1 MTLPVSPNPISL
13 SQVNVELGRSAT
25 AAISMNDS
33 AVRTL
38 FGAGGSGTGISMS
51 SGRGKS
57 NKFIKSIV
65 GDQANLNLRTW
76 ALANG
81 WDGTVEAIIEVPT
94 NTYVYSTSTGSAGLI
109 INGSWPGGVTVI
121 NNGYIMGM
129 GGAGGYVIN
138 ATAAYAGGNGGPA
151 ISLGVSC
158 SITNNSYIGGGGG
171 GGGSHALNALWDSCP
186 GGGGGAGGG
195 AGGYVTYGGTASGGA
210 GGSVR
215 NSGGNASG
223 YIQAGYYVP
232 STGGGGGGRIMP
244 GTGGSPFILALGNLY
259 GGGGGGAGGAGGG
272 SVGYGPTAYPGG
284 SGGGGGAAGAA
295 TSNLSGGGGGGWGA
309 AGGRPNGAGI
319 GLSGEYG
326 TVGGSGGQC
335 VALNGYSVTWNA
347 TGTRYGAIS

>member
-1 MTLPVSPNPISL
+1 MTLPVSGNPISFN
-13 SQVNVELGRSAT
+13 QVNVELGLSAT
-25 AAISMNDS
+25 AQISMNDS
-33 AVRTL
+33 VVRAL
-38 FGAGGSGTGISMS
+38 FAKASGAIAMS
-51 SGRGKS
+51 DGYGKA

-81 WDGTVEAIIEVPT
+81 WNGTVEAIIEIPAD
-94 NTYVYSTSTGSAGLI
+94 TYIYSTSTGSAGLI

-129 GGAGGYVIN
+129 GGSGGSVISGGS
-138 ATAAYAGGNGGPA
+138 TAYAGESGGPA

-171 GGGSHALNALWDSCP
+171 GGGAHAVSIYWDGCP
-186 GGGGGAGGG
+186 AGGGGAGGG
-195 AGGYVTYGGTASGGA
+195 AGGSVTSGGTAYGGA

-223 YIQAGYYVP
+223 YVLAGYYYQN
-232 STGGGGGGRIMP
+232 TGGGGGGRIMP
-244 GTGGSPFILALGNLY
+244 GTGGVPFMLSLY
-259 GGGGGGAGGAGGG
+259 QMYAGGGGGAGGAGGG
-272 SVGYGPTAYPGG
+272 HRGYGNTPYPGGNGG
-284 SGGGGGAAGAA
+284 SGGAVGAS
-295 TSNLSGGGGGGWGA
+295 TSNVGGGGGGGWGA
-309 AGGRPNGAGI
+309 AGGRPNGAAI
-319 GLSGEYG
+319 GLPSEYG
-326 TVGGSGGQC
+326 TVGGSGGNC